1 MILKLKQNGISGNL
15 LKIIEDFLSNRYQRV
30 VLNGES
36 SGWAVVNAGVP
47 QGSILGPLLF
57 LVYIND
63 LSAGLSSNP
72 RLFADDTSLF
82 SVVHDRNTSAN
93 ELNNDLLKI
102 RSLAYQRKMNF
113 NPDPSKQA
121 QEVIF
126 SRKIK
131 KPNHPELIFN
141 NIPVNQTSY
150 QKHLGM
156 FLDNKLNFGE
166 HLKYI
171 TNKVNKSIGLLHK
184 LQMILPRRSLV
195 IIYKSFIRAHLDYG
209 DIMFDQAFNKS
220 FHDNLE
226 SIQEMLCWQ

>member
-1 MILKLKQNGISGNL
+1 M
-15 LKIIEDFLSNRYQRV
+15 
-30 VLNGES
+30 
-36 SGWAVVNAGVP
+36 
-47 QGSILGPLLF
+47 LF

-63 LSAGLSSNP
+63 LSTDLSSNP

-93 ELNNDLLKI
+93 ELNNELLKI
-102 RSLAYQRKMNF
+102 RSLAYQWKMNF

-126 SRKIK
+126 FRKIK
-131 KPNHPELIFN
+131 KSNHPELIF

-171 TNKVNKSIGLLHK
+171 ANEVNKSIGLLRK
-184 LQMILPRRSLV
+184 LQMIF
-195 IIYKSFIRAHLDYG
+195 YQDDH
-209 DIMFDQAFNKS
+209 
-220 FHDNLE
+220 
-226 SIQEMLCWQ
+226 